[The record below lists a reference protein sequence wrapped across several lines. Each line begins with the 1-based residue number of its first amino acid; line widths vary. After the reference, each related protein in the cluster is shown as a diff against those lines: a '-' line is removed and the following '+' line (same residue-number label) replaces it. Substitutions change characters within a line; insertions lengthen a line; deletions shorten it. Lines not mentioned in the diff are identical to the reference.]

1 MKRVFSAALLSAVLL
16 LLCACSQAP
25 AGNAASPEKAGSMEL
40 QYAEH
45 FSVDYYADGSA
56 GLTLGGRDRF
66 LRLPPR
72 AAPCADPSVIRIPVS
87 QV

>member
-16 LLCACSQAP
+16 LLCACGQAP

-45 FSVDYYADGSA
+45 FNVDYYADGSA
-56 GLTLGGRDRF
+56 VLTLGI
-66 LRLPPR
+66 
-72 AAPCADPSVIRIPVS
+72 CAVMNLKLIQLFKEYRN
-87 QV
+87 